1 MLDPKEAIKVK
12 PAWLQ
17 KKTGSYIWPLIYK
30 EPFNHTP
37 KLLSLDPKKYVEHSI
52 TDEIYIKKKGSPL
65 AFIILGCISFIV
77 AAYTIIGSKSLLF
90 SSIFAS
96 FFFIIPGILVIAQ
109 ALTKEDTGLVM
120 DRLSGLISF
129 PHGWW
134 FKPVVTYFDDAVVG
148 ITTSGRTL
156 SLKIARPGYL
166 VGYYTLEQTH
176 NVEYWSFM
184 VWYMDRNR
192 PLPPDKVFDQY
203 RQKDFERRKAEGFPP
218 PLYPSDIPTPEA
230 TPEQQKEREQY
241 WEESFL
247 FEDGKHF
254 KYTSYPAHKYDKE
267 KYG

>member
-37 KLLSLDPKKYVEHSI
+37 KLLSLDPKKYYDYTL
-52 TDEIYIKKKGSPL
+52 TDETYIKKTGNRSGE
-65 AFIILGCISFIV
+65 IIVSTLLI
-77 AAYTIIGSKSLLF
+77 IIGIWIIFYAGFRLGSYIL
-90 SSIFAS
+90 SSW
-96 FFFIIPGILVIAQ
+96 FIIPGVIFIAI
-109 ALTKEDTGLVM
+109 ALTKKNTGLVM
-120 DRLSGLISF
+120 DRLNGLISF
-129 PHGWW
+129 PHAWW
-134 FKPVVTYFDDAVVG
+134 YKPVVTTIDDAVVG
-148 ITTSGRTL
+148 ITTIGRTL
-156 SLKIARPGYL
+156 SLKIARPGFL
-166 VGYYTLEQTH
+166 TAYYTLEQTH
-176 NVEYWSFM
+176 NVEYWCFM